1 MARVLVVDEDAQVRA
16 TLGLSLAQAGHQV
29 SAACSGLKAANAFRD
44 QPSAVLLGDRR
55 LPLPDGLAAIRDRR
69 PKSSVGKIVA
79 LAERE
84 SASGQTPLGLA
95 GYLGASR
102 LHFKPVNPEMLVK
115 MVTELVSIA
124 TSKPSRQWRW

>member
-1 MARVLVVDEDAQVRA
+1 MARVLVVDDDAKVRA
-16 TLGLSLAQAGHQV
+16 ILRLTLEQAGHPV
-29 SAACSGLKAANAFRD
+29 SAARSGLGAAKACRD
-44 QPSAVLLGDRR
+44 QPSVVLLCDRR
-55 LPLPDGLAAIRDRR
+55 LPLVEGLAAIRDRR

-102 LHFKPVNPEMLVK
+102 PLLKPVNTETLVK
-115 MVTELVSIA
+115 MVNDLIRIYM
-124 TSKPSRQWRW
+124 SKLSRPCR